1 MKLKRYKIKISE
13 VKTTE
18 FELNAKNKETAK
30 EIVKEIILNTHIL
43 DLKCVGHNISYVFN
57 IDKVKGAKR

>member
-1 MKLKRYKIKISE
+1 MKLKRYKIKVNE

-18 FELNAKNKETAK
+18 FELNAKNKEAAK

-43 DLKCVGHNISYVFN
+43 DLKCVGHDITYVFD
-57 IDKVKGAKR
+57 IDKVKGARR